1 MYWKALEHGS
11 DPTGYAR
18 ALRIAARCIADPNK
32 YLAKVLRNAMRR
44 SGTDEE
50 SLARVVV
57 MHAEKDLREIKEEF
71 HKRASVALEQAIA
84 KETSG
89 DYKTF
94 IMALVGTQ

>member
-1 MYWKALEHGS
+1 MHS
-11 DPTGYAR
+11 
-18 ALRIAARCIADPNK
+18 
-32 YLAKVLRNAMRR
+32 

-57 MHAEKDLREIKEEF
+57 MHAEKDLRDIKDEF

-89 DYKTF
+89 DFKTF
-94 IMALVGTQ
+94 AMALVGRQ